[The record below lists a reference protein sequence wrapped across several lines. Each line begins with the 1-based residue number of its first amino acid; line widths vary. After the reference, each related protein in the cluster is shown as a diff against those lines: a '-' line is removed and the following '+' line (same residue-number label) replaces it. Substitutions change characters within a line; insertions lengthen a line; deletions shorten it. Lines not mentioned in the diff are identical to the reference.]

1 MLASLISERYAKA
14 LLRAAQAEN
23 ALDAVGAQARGL
35 ELALRAAGGADSFL
49 ADPVAM
55 AADKLAVIEGA
66 FEGGMHPLFKA
77 FVKAVLHQ
85 KRERFLPRIL
95 GNFGT
100 LLDEA
105 EGRVEAKLGTA
116 RSLPA
121 EERAML
127 ESALSKRLGR
137 QVTLKPYSDKAL
149 LGGAILRIGDTVYD
163 ASLRG
168 RLSRLGRLLSEG
180 PPPRAAKAPA
190 AGGAKKKAEG
200 KASSSRKAATKKA
213 AGAKQAQPP
222 KKTVTSI
229 KAKAPSVGE
238 GTHVPINNLGVY
250 THTQPPGRCFFD

>member
-23 ALDAVGAQARGL
+23 ALDAVGVQARGL
-35 ELALRAAGGADSFL
+35 ELALRAAGGADRFL

-55 AADKLAVIEGA
+55 AADKLAVIESA

-77 FVKAVLHQ
+77 FLKAVLHQ

-121 EERAML
+121 DERAML
-127 ESALSKRLGR
+127 EQALSKRLGR
-137 QVTLKPYSDKAL
+137 DVTLKPYSDKAL
-149 LGGAILRIGDTVYD
+149 LGGAVLRIGDTVYD

-168 RLSRLGRLLSEG
+168 RLSRLGRLLSQG
-180 PPPRAAKAPA
+180 PPPRALRAKAA
-190 AGGAKKKAEG
+190 TVGAKKKA
-200 KASSSRKAATKKA
+200 AAKKKA
-213 AGAKQAQPP
+213 QPAK
-222 KKTVTSI
+222 KKMAPI
-229 KAKAPSVGE
+229 KAKAPAKKSAVAKKKK
-238 GTHVPINNLGVY
+238 PAKK
-250 THTQPPGRCFFD
+250 R

>member
-23 ALDAVGAQARGL
+23 ALDAVGTQARGL
-35 ELALRAAGGADSFL
+35 ELALRSAGGAERFL

-77 FVKAVLHQ
+77 FLKAVLHQ

-95 GNFGT
+95 GSFGS

-116 RSLPA
+116 RNLPA

-149 LGGAILRIGDTVYD
+149 LGGAVLHIGDTVYD

-180 PPPRAAKAPA
+180 PPPRAARAAKAQPA
-190 AGGAKKKAEG
+190 AKKKAAAKPAAG
-200 KASSSRKAATKKA
+200 KAAKSAS
-213 AGAKQAQPP
+213 GAKQAQSP
-222 KKTVTSI
+222 KKKTAVL
-229 KAKAPSVGE
+229 KAKAPAKKSAVAKKKK
-238 GTHVPINNLGVY
+238 PAKK
-250 THTQPPGRCFFD
+250 R

>member
-35 ELALRAAGGADSFL
+35 ELALRAAGGADRFL

-168 RLSRLGRLLSEG
+168 RLGRLGRRLVQG
-180 PPPRAAKAPA
+180 PISRPKPAAAPKKKPAPA
-190 AGGAKKKAEG
+190 KKAAAKKKA
-200 KASSSRKAATKKA
+200 A
-213 AGAKQAQPP
+213 P
-222 KKTVTSI
+222 I
-229 KAKAPSVGE
+229 KAKAPAKKAASPKKKK
-238 GTHVPINNLGVY
+238 TSKK
-250 THTQPPGRCFFD
+250 R

>member
-35 ELALRAAGGADSFL
+35 ELALRSAGGADRFL

-55 AADKLAVIEGA
+55 AADKLAVIESA

-77 FVKAVLHQ
+77 FLKAVLHQ

-105 EGRVEAKLGTA
+105 EGRVEARLGTA

-121 EERAML
+121 DERAML
-127 ESALSKRLGR
+127 EQALSKRLGR
-137 QVTLKPYSDKAL
+137 EVTLKPYSDKAL
-149 LGGAILRIGDTVYD
+149 LGGAVLRIGDTVYD

-180 PPPRAAKAPA
+180 PPLRAPRTA
-190 AGGAKKKAEG
+190 AKKKSAAKPRAG
-200 KASSSRKAATKKA
+200 KTAKPAAP
-213 AGAKQAQPP
+213 AKQAQASK
-222 KKTVTSI
+222 KKTSAI
-229 KAKAPSVGE
+229 KAKAPAKQAAVAKKKK
-238 GTHVPINNLGVY
+238 PAKK
-250 THTQPPGRCFFD
+250 R